1 MSRTEYDNA
10 TIKMSG
16 TRSTHCHMRRSP
28 KKTKSTPARLAP
40 LCFAPAHGASSAPAC
55 GARLPAAQPYQMLRA
70 AALSWF
76 WRAAACEPR
85 RGCCR
90 PCQVRNRLRV
100 AMLGYQPCQAGC
112 EAAASLPCRGAT
124 VGTLP
129 PTNFACQRVSIIPSS
144 KKMFALNLHV
154 ASICFKCFQ
163 RYVASVS
170 YGCCKSRSKCCT
182 CCNGCTRMLQA
193 PVLNVSSVFLRM
205 LQACI
210 SGCCIYFHTYDASV
224 LSGCCVC
231 LQWFQVFLRCFCKC
245 LRHMFHLF

>member
-129 PTNFACQRVSIIPSS
+129 PTNFACQRVSILPSS

-154 ASICFKCFQ
+154 ASVCFKCFRGMLQ
-163 RYVASVS
+163 VFHTDVAKVDQNVAHVVMVAHV
-170 YGCCKSRSKCCT
+170 CCKLLFS
-182 CCNGCTRMLQA
+182 
-193 PVLNVSSVFLRM
+193 
-205 LQACI
+205 
-210 SGCCIYFHTYDASV
+210 
-224 LSGCCVC
+224 
-231 LQWFQVFLRCFCKC
+231 
-245 LRHMFHLF
+245 MFHQFF